1 MRKQSVIIQPCTP
14 IYACHILQGRM
25 SQSVSA
31 MMAGLSIDKT
41 APPPPRPQGGQRFPP
56 VLKKYMNPDY
66 VRPANSGL
74 AASSSGTQL
83 STETQRAAFFKLAG
97 VNTAGGAIGKPQSPA
112 GKGKLSINQHTA
124 HGIHG
129 PAHATSS
136 RAVSGK
142 IDPFQATHQTV
153 AAQKSG
159 IGKYDGGLEAD
170 MEGKEVVTGDSARI
184 LEMQSA

>member
-1 MRKQSVIIQPCTP
+1 
-14 IYACHILQGRM
+14 
-25 SQSVSA
+25 
-31 MMAGLSIDKT
+31 MMAGLSIDKS
-41 APPPPRPQGGQRFPP
+41 AAPPRPQAGQRLPP
-56 VLKKYMNPDY
+56 VLKKFMNPDY

-83 STETQRAAFFKLAG
+83 SADSQRAALFKLAG
-97 VNTAGGAIGKPQSPA
+97 VNTAGLSLGKPQSPA

-129 PAHATSS
+129 PAHSTTS
-136 RAVSGK
+136 RALSGK
-142 IDPFQATHQTV
+142 IDPFHASHQTV

-170 MEGKEVVTGDSARI
+170 AEGKEVVTGDSARI